1 MRGNITR
8 RGKSSWRLK
17 FDGEPDAS
25 GLRQTRYVTVKGKRA
40 DAEAALARLLHEHN
54 IGSAIDPS
62 AVTVAELMASW
73 LAGLQVGASS
83 VERYRNIIDTQI
95 TPTLGKLSV
104 QKLKPSALRDWLN
117 VILIR
122 GGRNGRP
129 LSPRTAQQA
138 RRVLSS
144 ALKAAVEDGLIAS
157 NPAGAVKPPKA
168 ESREVAIL
176 GPEQITAVLDSLR
189 GHALYPIAMLALA
202 TGARRGELLAL
213 QWKDVDLGGVA
224 VLRIERSLGKNMVVS
239 SLKTRAGRRSI
250 SLPPSAVTMLQ
261 QHRKRQLEQ
270 RMMLGQGKAPA
281 DAPVFSDVEGRPL
294 TPVYVSKD
302 WTRALEAH
310 GLPRVKLHSLRHAHA
325 SALIAAGL
333 DIVSISKR
341 LGHASPTITLNV
353 YAHAFADKPDTAAA
367 AAIER
372 VLA

>member
-40 DAEAALARLLHEHN
+40 DAEAALARLLHERN

-95 TPTLGKLSV
+95 MPTLGKLPV
-104 QKLKPSALRDWLN
+104 QKLKPSSLRDWLN

-144 ALKAAVEDGLIAS
+144 ALKVAVEDGLIAS

-176 GPEQITAVLDSLR
+176 GPEQITAALKALCD
-189 GHALYPIAMLALA
+189 HPLYPIAMLALA

-213 QWKDVDLGGVA
+213 QWKDIDLDGA
-224 VLRIERSLGKNMVVS
+224 TLKIERSLGKHMVVS
-239 SLKTRAGRRSI
+239 SPKTRAGRRSI

-302 WTRALEAH
+302 WTRALKAH

-333 DIVSISKR
+333 DIVTISKR